1 MSLEE
6 LLKRVDE
13 AGFTPGPWWAC
24 IGSDQP
30 VPYYRGL
37 VMYVSH
43 DPQITIC
50 TGAEGDQ
57 SGRTCDSSEWEAN
70 ARLIAAAPDMFEAL
84 SRWVD
89 LAETAI
95 RELGIEPH
103 PDERKCLDLAR
114 GALAK
119 ARATP
124 VSDTAPA
131 GQGGEA

>member
-1 MSLEE
+1 VTHEDDGI
-6 LLKRVDE
+6 K
-13 AGFTPGPWWAC
+13 FTRGPWCYAGRLGFGHL
-24 IGSDQP
+24 ISP
-30 VPYYRGL
+30 NIAVA
-37 VMYVSH
+37 YV
-43 DPQITIC
+43 
-50 TGAEGDQ
+50 GDA
-57 SGRTCDSSEWEAN
+57 SGRAEHGEAN

-124 VSDTAPA
+124 VSDTGGAGRPTAPKA
-131 GQGGEA
+131 DVGGEA

>member
-1 MSLEE
+1 MSTFTKGPYRVARSDDECTEE
-6 LLKRVDE
+6 WSLDGPGSYAYLPIVSGTKLIACVRGDLIDE
-13 AGFTPGPWWAC
+13 SFETAPE
-24 IGSDQP
+24 
-30 VPYYRGL
+30 
-37 VMYVSH
+37 M
-43 DPQITIC
+43 
-50 TGAEGDQ
+50 
-57 SGRTCDSSEWEAN
+57 EATAN
-70 ARLIAAAPDMFEAL
+70 LIAAAPDMFEAL

-124 VSDTAPA
+124 VSDPAPT
-131 GQGGEA
+131 GQGGGA

>member
-1 MSLEE
+1 MSEI
-6 LLKRVDE
+6 KY
-13 AGFTPGPWWAC
+13 TPGPWIA
-24 IGSDQP
+24 DYDT
-30 VPYYRGL
+30 VR
-37 VMYVSH
+37 
-43 DPQITIC
+43 TN
-50 TGAEGDQ
+50 
-57 SGRTCDSSEWEAN
+57 GRVIIEVHNAAWPEHIKNTHKASAYLGQERQAN

-114 GALAK
+114 NALTK

-124 VSDTAPA
+124 VSDTAPT
-131 GQGGEA
+131 GQGGGA

>member
-1 MSLEE
+1 MTH
-6 LLKRVDE
+6 KDD
-13 AGFTPGPWWAC
+13 GGQFTRGPWRYAGRLGFGHL
-24 IGSDQP
+24 IYPNIAVAYG
-30 VPYYRGL
+30 GE
-37 VMYVSH
+37 
-43 DPQITIC
+43 
-50 TGAEGDQ
+50 A
-57 SGRTCDSSEWEAN
+57 SGRDEDGEAN

-124 VSDTAPA
+124 VSDTAPT
-131 GQGGEA
+131 GQGGGA